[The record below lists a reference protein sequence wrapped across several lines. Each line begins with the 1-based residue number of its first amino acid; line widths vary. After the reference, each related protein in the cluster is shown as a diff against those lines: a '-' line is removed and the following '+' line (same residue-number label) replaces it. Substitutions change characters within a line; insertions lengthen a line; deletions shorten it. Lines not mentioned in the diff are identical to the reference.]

1 MARPIQ
7 YDPKEVLDKAM
18 HIFWEKGYE
27 QTSIQDIVAVTGLK
41 PGSLY
46 NLYGNKEGLFEA
58 VLTLYS
64 EQALEVAKRILLAKN
79 EPLQNIEKFLHEVVI
94 ASIADE
100 KTDGCLMVKTLL
112 ITSHKDE
119 KIQETITKVFKEVEA
134 LLCAVLHEAKQENKT
149 EIDPVLFSRLI
160 IITMYGA
167 HVYYKTNKDSVALQE
182 SVDMLLDTLTCA

>member
-7 YDPKEVLDKAM
+7 YDPEEVLQQAM

-64 EQALEVAKRILLAKN
+64 EQALEVAKSILVVNDTLI
-79 EPLQNIEKFLHEVVI
+79 ENIEAFLHKVVI
-94 ASIADE
+94 AAIADE
-100 KTDGCLMVKTLL
+100 NTDGCLMVKTLL
-112 ITSHKDE
+112 TASHKDE
-119 KIQETITKVFKEVEA
+119 KIQKCITKVFNQVEA
-134 LLCAVLHEAKQENKT
+134 LLCNVLIEAKKEGET
-149 EIDPVLFSRLI
+149 TVDPILFSRLI

-167 HVYYKTNKDSVALQE
+167 HVYYKTSKDEKALKE
-182 SVDMLLDTLTCA
+182 SVQILVDTLKK

>member
-7 YDPKEVLDKAM
+7 YDPEEVLQQAM
-18 HIFWEKGYE
+18 HIFWKKGYE

-64 EQALEVAKRILLAKN
+64 EQALEVAKSILVVN
-79 EPLQNIEKFLHEVVI
+79 DTPIENIEVFLHKVLI
-94 ASIADE
+94 AAIADE
-100 KTDGCLMVKTLL
+100 KKDGCLMVKTLL
-112 ITSHKDE
+112 TASHKDE
-119 KIQETITKVFKEVEA
+119 KIQKRITKVFNQVET
-134 LLCAVLHEAKQENKT
+134 LLSNVLIEAKKEGKT
-149 EIDPVLFSRLI
+149 AVDPILFSRLI

-167 HVYYKTNKDSVALQE
+167 HVYYKTNKDEKALKE
-182 SVDMLLDTLTCA
+182 SVQILVDTLKK